1 MQSARFAA
9 SGARQSPDL
18 EASESKPMRRAFRF
32 EHRGC
37 QPVRVVLTGTVSA
50 ELEQRLQ
57 ARLAPASIPAGFTE
71 LAAGPA
77 GAQDVFPEA
86 GLLLSAE
93 LSGCAQAQHA
103 VFELASALCR
113 DLPATQVV
121 NVRFLNG
128 AVGTRAKKICSA
140 PSTTAVAL
148 PRRRHALSRLH
159 A

>member
-1 MQSARFAA
+1 MQSARSAA
-9 SGARQSPDL
+9 PGARHSVVL
-18 EASESKPMRRAFRF
+18 EVSESQPMRRAFRF

-50 ELEQRLQ
+50 ELGQHIQ
-57 ARLAPASIPAGFTE
+57 ARLAEGAAPAGFIE
-71 LAAGPA
+71 LGAGTA
-77 GAQDVFPEA
+77 EADDVFPQT

-113 DLPATQVV
+113 DLPPTQVV
-121 NVRFLNG
+121 SVRFLQAAAG
-128 AVGTRAKKICSA
+128 ARAKVVCSSPTPA
-140 PSTTAVAL
+140 QVA

>member
-1 MQSARFAA
+1 
-9 SGARQSPDL
+9 
-18 EASESKPMRRAFRF
+18 MRRAFRF
-32 EHRGC
+32 EHHGC

-50 ELEQRLQ
+50 ELAQRIQ
-57 ARLAPASIPAGFTE
+57 ARLAEGAAPTGFTE
-71 LAAGPA
+71 LGVGPA
-77 GAQDVFPEA
+77 QADDVFPQT

-113 DLPATQVV
+113 DLPPTQVV
-121 NVRFLNG
+121 NVRFLQAAAG
-128 AVGTRAKKICSA
+128 ARAKAVCAA
-140 PSTTAVAL
+140 PSAVA